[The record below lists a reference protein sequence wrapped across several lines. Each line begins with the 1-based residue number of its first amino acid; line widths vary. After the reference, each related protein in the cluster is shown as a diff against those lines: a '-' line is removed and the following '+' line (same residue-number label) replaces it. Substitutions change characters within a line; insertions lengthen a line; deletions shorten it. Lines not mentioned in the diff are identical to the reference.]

1 MTLHPI
7 DPQAKLTMHNASKIL
22 LTMRLI
28 GIAPLPNGLR
38 HSLLPSLSEPALTT
52 GVLTFGGDL
61 RLNFVN
67 PSIHHVQNGET
78 LFDIPL
84 DGHSQKSLFT
94 QVYAEYAKLG
104 ISLTPPPASADN
116 ITDDTPFDISPKATY
131 ALYETMLSVYGWI
144 ASAKARFLGFQTPLA
159 WWAHGFDL
167 SCLWFAS
174 GTDDQKDPHINIG
187 FSPGTPDIG
196 DAYLYFYTSPTL
208 PDMEKNLPN
217 GMSWTGESWHYPG
230 GVLRYADILAS
241 TDPANLVMSTV
252 WQIYKTA
259 SAMMK

>member
-7 DPQAKLTMHNASKIL
+7 DPQAKLAMHNASKIL
-22 LTMRLI
+22 LTIRLL
-28 GIAPLPNGLR
+28 GVDPLSNGLR
-38 HSLLPSLSEPALTT
+38 HSLLPSLAESALTT
-52 GVLTFGGDL
+52 GALTFGGEL
-61 RLNFVN
+61 RLNFIN
-67 PSIHHVQNGET
+67 PSIHYVQNGKT

-104 ISLTPPPASADN
+104 ISLTPPPASKDY
-116 ITDDTPFDISPKATY
+116 ITDDTPFDISPKQTH
-131 ALYETMLSVYGWI
+131 ALYDTMISVYGWI
-144 ASAKARFLGFQTPLA
+144 ASAKARFLGFQTPLV

-174 GTDDQKDPHINIG
+174 GTDDSKDPHINIG

-196 DAYLYFYTSPTL
+196 DAYLYFYTSTAL
-208 PDMEKNLPN
+208 PDMEKNLPT

-241 TDPANLVMSTV
+241 ADPAQLVMSTV

-259 SAMMK
+259 STMMK